1 MYSEIFKKVVE
12 ASQKNNLTFFVGA
25 GVSKLSNAPKW
36 SELIDSLC
44 AELGHG
50 KKDYYSSEDYLR
62 IPQMYYYSVNENLDR
77 YYSFVDKCFDCSNL
91 QPNLVHKMLFDL
103 SPSSFITTN
112 FDDLLEKSSIQ
123 NCLSYK
129 SIACDKEVS
138 EIHGDKYILKIHGDL
153 QHRNIVLKEEDYL
166 NYSENFKLIET
177 LLKSIF
183 STNTVVMIGYGLN
196 DYNIKL
202 IINWAKSLLKDRFN
216 KPIFIYTD
224 DEKLSQEELL
234 YHESRGLS
242 VIEYYNCDGYDEIEG
257 DKKFENRYVSVLKA
271 INHSASYSIE
281 GKTKEELFN
290 VLFALLEPLDQM
302 RALKPQ
308 DIQKRLFPYAIVEQ
322 DGTIMPNP
330 NETNILEHFIEINK
344 MDHAQICALP
354 EEEIEKYRVILSVL
368 SKGRILQYRI
378 QDSYQKINGINY
390 DFANLMCLSFD
401 YCRMNEFVK
410 KDYSDLDNNYFKA
423 YYFAKLQKYKESYEQ
438 FTKVA
443 AEAFKNRNYLLYYL
457 AQVNRKN
464 IFQILKNINSQF
476 MYQNYYDLNSIET
489 MSLTDSQAERIFE
502 NLPHEF
508 QRTYE
513 CFKDLNSIN
522 LLYKNS
528 YDSFI
533 DGRKL
538 QNALDKN
545 TFEMGLTSSDKVI
558 CRINNNLHFLLGNG
572 LYVDEYSEFKNTIK
586 NLMEL
591 LVYKYSFQNRAA
603 SYNSIFPNMNQSRIH
618 FDYIDFYCFVEYF
631 ESKELVDLFSKH
643 NIQEIEFV
651 NCEQVYSSIINL
663 INYYDRILSKSTE
676 AVEKLPYQHKIKA
689 CLIMLRHMKIS
700 QEVMDRFCKFI
711 FKYEFREIY
720 INDKIL
726 FLDYQIS
733 QKNMFSNIT
742 SKVVEDKLISYFDQH
757 IDTLNKG
764 EMFELPSTSNG
775 INYYNLIH
783 YIKPKNTS
791 RRLSIRITKM
801 LKAGLKK
808 SYLTFFENY
817 YPYLSPSQQK
827 NIVRAIKQH
836 LNNTFDFECFSFLV
850 CNKIKVEMK
859 YVDALKEHLEKCL
872 NQKPEKSAIQVFP
885 RQDEDSDLVQIGYWC
900 LLRILP
906 RRKFKKYVGHSDHFD
921 FYYLYDKFDFEK
933 FDISWLFNLYPNT
946 YQTITRDETVKRKL
960 CSIIANRI
968 NDKNLNPS
976 DEKSLTNI
984 LIAYFC

>member
-1 MYSEIFKKVVE
+1 MYNEFFNEIVE

-36 SELIDSLC
+36 SELINSLC

-50 KKDYYSSEDYLR
+50 KKNYYSSEDYLK
-62 IPQMYYYSVNENLDR
+62 IPQMYYYSVNENIDR
-77 YYSFVDKCFDCSNL
+77 YYSFVEKCFDCSNL

-112 FDDLLEKSSIQ
+112 FDDLLEKSSTQ

-183 STNTVVMIGYGLN
+183 TTNTVVMIGYGLN

-224 DEKLSQEELL
+224 DERLSPEELL
-234 YHESRGLS
+234 YHKSRGLS
-242 VIEYYNCDGYDEIEG
+242 VIEYYNCDGYEELQG

-271 INHSASYSIE
+271 INHNASSSIE
-281 GKTKEELFN
+281 GKTKVELFN

-302 RALKPQ
+302 KALKPQ

-322 DGTIMPNP
+322 DGTIMSKP

-344 MDHAQICALP
+344 LDHAQISTLSKD
-354 EEEIEKYRVILSVL
+354 EIKKYKIILSVL
-368 SKGRILQYRI
+368 SKGLILRYKDQSGYH
-378 QDSYQKINGINY
+378 KINGIEC
-390 DFANLMCLSFD
+390 DFANQMCLYFD
-401 YCRMNEFVK
+401 YCGMYEFVK
-410 KDYSDLDNNYFKA
+410 KDYSDLYDNYFKA

-438 FTKVA
+438 FTKIA
-443 AEAFKNRNYLLYYL
+443 TEAFNNHNYLLYYL
-457 AQVNRKN
+457 AQVNRRN
-464 IFQILKNINSQF
+464 VFQILKNINSQI
-476 MYQNYYDLNSIET
+476 MYQNYYDLNNIEA
-489 MSLTDSQAERIFE
+489 MYLTDNQAEHIFE

-513 CFKDLNSIN
+513 CFKDLNSVN

-545 TFEMGLTSSDKVI
+545 TFDMGLTSSDKVI

-591 LVYKYSFQNRAA
+591 LVYKYSVQNRAV
-603 SYNSIFPNMNQSRIH
+603 SYNSIFPNMNHSRIH

-631 ESKELVDLFSKH
+631 ESKELTDLFSKY

-663 INYYDRILSKSTE
+663 INYYDCILSKSSE
-676 AVEKLPYQHKIKA
+676 SVEKLPYQHKIKS
-689 CLIMLRHMKIS
+689 CLVMLKHMKIS
-700 QEVMDRFCKFI
+700 QEVMDRFCEFI

-733 QKNMFSNIT
+733 KQNMFSNIT
-742 SKVVEDKLISYFDQH
+742 AKVVENKLINYFDQH
-757 IDTLNKG
+757 IDALNKG
-764 EMFELPSTSNG
+764 ETFELPSTSNV

-783 YIKPKNTS
+783 YIKPKDTS

-801 LKAGLKK
+801 LKSGFKK
-808 SYLTFFENY
+808 SHITFFENY
-817 YPYLSPSQQK
+817 YPYLSPTQQK
-827 NIVRAIKQH
+827 NIVRVIKRH
-836 LNNTFDFECFSFLV
+836 LNDTFDFDCFSFLI

-859 YVDALKEHLEKCL
+859 YINELKEYLDKCL
-872 NQKPEKSAIQVFP
+872 QQKPEKSSLQVFP
-885 RQDEDSDLVQIGYWC
+885 RRNEDADLVQIGYWC
-900 LLRILP
+900 LLDILP
-906 RRKFKKYVGHSDHFD
+906 HQKFKKYVGYSDHFD
-921 FYYLYDKFDFEK
+921 FYYLYDKFDFDK

-946 YQTITRDETVKRKL
+946 YRTIARNDTVKRKL
-960 CSIIANRI
+960 CSIIADRI
-968 NDKNLNPS
+968 NDKDLNPS
-976 DEKSLTNI
+976 DEKHLRNI
-984 LIAYFC
+984 LIEHFC